1 MDETALKELLYSGVV
16 SLLENREY
24 FYYSSLGTDYCHWTE
39 EGEQVLLGYL
49 AMFGPKI
56 IKGKR
61 LAIETKAKELMLD
74 TLKT

>member
-1 MDETALKELLYSGVV
+1 MDETALKELIYSGVTA
-16 SLLENREY
+16 LLENREY

-49 AMFGPKI
+49 AIMGPRI
-56 IKGKR
+56 IKSKK
-61 LAIETKAKELMLD
+61 LALETKAKELMLD